1 MLYVKLNVTIQG
13 SSVLHIDTHLPGIL
27 AALLFEASWL
37 PHKKVAQ
44 FCLTQGVRSAYLAI
58 SSLCLFLSFPPT
70 FGICP
75 LSRWVKN
82 LWQLQVLLPS
92 GSPLQPLG
100 DKTPFFSLCC
110 CSSRMVLCVHLLQKI
125 VNSFKKSLLS
135 SRISHTVCAPK
146 MWVGWTG
153 WHKNKVNARS
163 SWRWLKIPPLQGVD

>member
-44 FCLTQGVRSAYLAI
+44 FCLTQRVRSAYLAI

-110 CSSRMVLCVHLLQKI
+110 CSSREPALCASASKNCELFQEITFELQDFTHSMCSKNVGG
-125 VNSFKKSLLS
+125 VNRL
-135 SRISHTVCAPK
+135 T
-146 MWVGWTG
+146 
-153 WHKNKVNARS
+153 
-163 SWRWLKIPPLQGVD
+163 